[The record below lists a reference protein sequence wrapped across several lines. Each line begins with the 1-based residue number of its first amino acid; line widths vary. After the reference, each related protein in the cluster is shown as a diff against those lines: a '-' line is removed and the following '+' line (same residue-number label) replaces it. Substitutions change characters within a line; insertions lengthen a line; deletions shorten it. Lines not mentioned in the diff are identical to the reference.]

1 VIHFQHQRT
10 TNVKLYIEDPVEI
23 EYLLELLN
31 DDKGHIQ
38 SIMQDTNDDD
48 ALYELDTTLV
58 YNQELTRRLKK
69 LIAVQSVAA

>member
-1 VIHFQHQRT
+1 M
-10 TNVKLYIEDPVEI
+10 KLYIEDPAEI

-31 DDKGHIQ
+31 DDKGYIQ
-38 SIMQDTNDDD
+38 STMQDTNDDD

>member
-1 VIHFQHQRT
+1 M
-10 TNVKLYIEDPVEI
+10 KLYIEDPAEI
-23 EYLLELLN
+23 KYLLELL
-31 DDKGHIQ
+31 DDDRGHTQ
-38 SIMQDTNDDD
+38 SLMQDTNDDD